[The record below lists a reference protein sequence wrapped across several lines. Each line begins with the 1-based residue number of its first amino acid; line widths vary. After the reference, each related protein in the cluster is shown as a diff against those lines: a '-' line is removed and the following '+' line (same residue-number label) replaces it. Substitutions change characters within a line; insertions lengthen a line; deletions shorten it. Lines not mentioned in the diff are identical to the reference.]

1 MDYFNRIFWIF
12 RVTGMNCDGKKGLEI
27 YLNFVPRVPEPV
39 LANLYTRV
47 NSFAL
52 IDAHSNCHTVPCH
65 ALCMLNS

>member
-1 MDYFNRIFWIF
+1 
-12 RVTGMNCDGKKGLEI
+12 MNCGGKKGLEI

-52 IDAHSNCHTVPCH
+52 IDAHSNCHTIPCH